1 MSLGDLV
8 IRMTADMAEF
18 RNDMGKAVA
27 TVENTSTQINS
38 TFDRM
43 GNKVE
48 SSLKR
53 AALGAVAGLSA
64 ASIVNFVR
72 DSIDSL
78 AKLEAAAKKTG
89 TTVEFLSSIKG
100 VAKLA
105 GTSIDELSGSI
116 QKFAVALGEARLMG
130 GEKEKMFKAMGIDPA
145 TSKDVGESLVTVA
158 KRLADMKDKA
168 EALKVA
174 RDLFGKGVSMEFL
187 DELARAGTLMAKV
200 TTEQARLAHQ
210 VEQDLIRL
218 KGASGQMGVAVAGAV
233 LPTLNEVLTFSLEI
247 KKEWGL
253 IAAIILGIGGGSILK
268 LLGQDLDPL
277 ARAAKDAATAFE
289 DLAKAKKKVAE
300 ADAALKLKDNDYI
313 PGLRDL
319 RQSRKDSA
327 EADVT
332 AAEKRLADATRA
344 QQKLSAAAAAT
355 RADASKNFDFKLP
368 DLRTYVDQADE
379 LADLLNK
386 IRSKGAG
393 VDPAYAKDVSM
404 LTEAFARGRI
414 GAGEY
419 AHAMAMLTDEQK
431 ANTAAAK
438 AAADAAKAIDD
449 ALEASRKD
457 EERRLST
464 IEEAATAAEK
474 EVENYGKS
482 KAAIEAETISRLDNL
497 RTMLKQSGATDDV
510 IADIDREIEARRR
523 LAGALASKDALD
535 AAKKAQD
542 EQKQQWDKFVDQI
555 EQSLTDALMRSFEAG
570 DSFGKAFA
578 KNLENTFKAMVL
590 KFVVQ
595 AIVAGG
601 GQLMGISTSAGSANA
616 ISNMSGFASNWNG
629 AGAFGGV
636 ISNYAGQGLIGIS
649 NATGWQSV
657 GDYGA
662 NLISGA
668 NVLPLGGMLTAY
680 QQGGVGGFVSGAAST
695 ALAGGVSGM
704 VSGAGFMSG
713 ASSALGGLGPW
724 GMAALAAMAILG
736 GLDKGGGPKQEGG
749 AVRGID
755 AAGNISAFSTGD
767 YYSDGRNNNLSYGSN
782 SAMSDMVGSTLT
794 DIQALVK
801 SLGGDGGGIRIG
813 LKFNTDPAGSAPDM
827 VAGDVYN
834 ASGQAVFH
842 HDNNS
847 VGRGDYQK
855 ELATETLRVTLAAV
869 REANVGGVIGQFLA
883 NSISTTAGDA
893 INRLSKEQLNVL
905 VATLKGGYLDDIL
918 EVVGPLNTNME
929 TLATQLLN
937 LSPGVAALMAFT
949 TAVENMPDVFDA
961 AREASLSTFG
971 IYQTQTEK
979 LLDLTQNFDGSL
991 ASAQQIAD
999 LTQARY
1005 QTEIQLIQQITD
1017 LLASLHDSYLSAMDQ
1032 VNLDT
1037 MTSAQQ
1043 FEFYSNR
1050 AQQDLD
1056 ILRTLTDPALIQ
1068 QYSQRY
1074 MQDVMAGW
1082 NLLDPAQKQTNRG
1095 SFEALLQTG
1104 DTVTADRLN
1113 AVQAQIR
1120 TDNQAQATALHDAV
1134 IDAITSAFT
1143 PVTTAMTTAAN
1154 TPVHVEVDVNVNQS
1168 AGLETVSLGGG

>member
-27 TVENTSTQINS
+27 TVENTATQINS

-187 DELARAGTLMAKV
+187 DELAKAGTLMAKV

-253 IAAIILGIGGGSILK
+253 IAAIILGIVGGSILK

-277 ARAAKDAATAFE
+277 ARSVTEAATAFAE
-289 DLAKAKKKVAE
+289 LAKAKEKAAK

-313 PGLRDL
+313 PGLRDF

-327 EADVT
+327 DAEVA

-368 DLRTYVDQADE
+368 DLRTYIDQADE

-431 ANTAAAK
+431 ANTATAK
-438 AAADAAKAIDD
+438 AAAEAAKAVED

-457 EERRLST
+457 EERRLSSL
-464 IEEAATAAEK
+464 EDAATAAEK

-555 EQSLTDALMRSFEAG
+555 EQSLTDSLMRGFENG
-570 DSFGKAFA
+570 KSFGQNFVDAL
-578 KNLENTFKAMVL
+578 KNTLKTTVL
-590 KFVVQ
+590 KVAVQ
-595 AIVAGG
+595 AIVSPFTEALRG
-601 GQLMGISTSAGSANA
+601 
-616 ISNMSGFASNWNG
+616 G
-629 AGAFGGV
+629 AGALSGGA
-636 ISNYAGQGLIGIS
+636 SLLSAGNSAYNIYTGATTSSLANGIGWVGG
-649 NATGWQSV
+649 ATGSTT
-657 GDYGA
+657 
-662 NLISGA
+662 
-668 NVLPLGGMLTAY
+668 LTAFAS
-680 QQGGVGGFVSGAAST
+680 GMKGATLAEGLAGPTTAGALGAEGLGAAFAT
-695 ALAGGVSGM
+695 AMPYIAAFIAV
-704 VSGAGFMSG
+704 
-713 ASSALGGLGPW
+713 ASLFASE
-724 GMAALAAMAILG
+724 
-736 GLDKGGGPKQEGG
+736 GGGPKTEGG
-749 AVRGID
+749 AIRSINS
-755 AAGNISAFSTGD
+755 AGVLSAFSTGD
-767 YYSDGRNNNLSYGSN
+767 YYSDGRRDNLGHSAN

-1017 LLASLHDSYLSAMDQ
+1017 LLSSLHDSYLSAMDQ

-1043 FEFYSNR
+1043 YEFYSNR

-1056 ILRTLTDPALIQ
+1056 VLRTLTDPALIQ
-1068 QYSQRY
+1068 QYSQRF

-1095 SFEALLQTG
+1095 SFENLLQTG

>member
-27 TVENTSTQINS
+27 TVENTATQINS

-200 TTEQARLAHQ
+200 TTEQARLADQ
-210 VEQDLIRL
+210 VEKDLIRL

-368 DLRTYVDQADE
+368 DLRTYIDQADE

-464 IEEAATAAEK
+464 LEEAATAAEK

-542 EQKQQWDKFVDQI
+542 EQKQQWGKFVDQI
-555 EQSLTDALMRSFEAG
+555 EQSLTDALMRGFENG
-570 DSFGKAFA
+570 KSFGQNFVDAL
-578 KNLENTFKAMVL
+578 KNTLKTTVL
-590 KFVVQ
+590 KVAVQ
-595 AIVAGG
+595 AAISPITGALRGG
-601 GQLMGISTSAGSANA
+601 GG
-616 ISNMSGFASNWNG
+616 
-629 AGAFGGV
+629 GAFSGTM
-636 ISNYAGQGLIGIS
+636 STLSGL
-649 NATGWQSV
+649 N
-657 GDYGA
+657 
-662 NLISGA
+662 
-668 NVLPLGGMLTAY
+668 
-680 QQGGVGGFVSGAAST
+680 
-695 ALAGGVSGM
+695 
-704 VSGAGFMSG
+704 G
-713 ASSALGGLGPW
+713 ASSAYQMWSNGFSSMGMSPAVWQGINTGAYSLAGMGTTVAGGTSSQ
-724 GMAALAAMAILG
+724 AAMLAAQDSVFGSAGTAATLEAAATVEGASATAASAMSSLAAAAPYIAAFIAVASL
-736 GLDKGGGPKQEGG
+736 LASEGGGPKTEGG
-749 AVRGID
+749 AIRTINS
-755 AAGNISAFSTGD
+755 AGGLSSFSTGD
-767 YYSDGRNNNLSYGSN
+767 YYSDGRRDNLGYSAN

-794 DIQALVK
+794 DIQTLVK
-801 SLGGDGGGIRIG
+801 SLGGDGGGISIG

-869 REANVGGVIGQFLA
+869 REANVGGVIGEFLA

-893 INRLSKEQLNVL
+893 INRLSKEQLNAL

-918 EVVGPLNTNME
+918 EVVGPLNTDMA

-937 LSPGVAALMAFT
+937 LSPGVAALMALT

-1017 LLASLHDSYLSAMDQ
+1017 LLSSLHDSYLSAMDQ

-1043 FEFYSNR
+1043 YEFYSNR

-1068 QYSQRY
+1068 QYSQRF

-1095 SFEALLQTG
+1095 SFETLLQTG

-1143 PVTTAMTTAAN
+1143 PVTNAMTNAAN
-1154 TPVHVEVDVNVNQS
+1154 TPVHVDVDVNVHQQ